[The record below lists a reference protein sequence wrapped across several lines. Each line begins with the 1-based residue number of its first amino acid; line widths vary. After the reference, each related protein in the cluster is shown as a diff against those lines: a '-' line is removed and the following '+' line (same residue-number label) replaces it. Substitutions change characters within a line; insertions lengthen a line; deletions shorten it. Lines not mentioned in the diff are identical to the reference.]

1 MIPQNTTPVERI
13 LASLDEES
21 SEAEDY
27 SASETEL
34 SPIAEIE
41 RLPLARVTAELN
53 EAGLNYLAGLER
65 VHRLVL
71 RRTTADIMKGLGGA
85 SADHKKEDHANPVS
99 HDEKR
104 KIFERH
110 FLFRKL
116 NASEI
121 DTLIRYSRVER
132 YPAGREIFPKGS
144 PGQSLMAVLRGSV
157 KISSLSDSG
166 KEIVFTIFS
175 AGDIFGEIAV
185 LDGAERS
192 ADATAMTD
200 CELLV
205 LNRRELL
212 PVLENRADL
221 LMILL
226 KMLCRKLRLTT
237 EQVEDVTFRHL
248 ESRVAKALVQLA
260 EGVGPHSTRRP
271 SVELHVSQRELG
283 NMAGGSRESVNKQL
297 QIWHRQGLIDLGKS
311 SIMIRDVEAIK
322 RLT

>member
-1 MIPQNTTPVERI
+1 MN
-13 LASLDEES
+13 
-21 SEAEDY
+21 
-27 SASETEL
+27 
-34 SPIAEIE
+34 SPTHE
-41 RLPLARVTAELN
+41 
-53 EAGLNYLAGLER
+53 
-65 VHRLVL
+65 
-71 RRTTADIMKGLGGA
+71 
-85 SADHKKEDHANPVS
+85 
-99 HDEKR
+99 EKR

-110 FLFRKL
+110 FLFGKL
-116 NASEI
+116 SGSEI
-121 DTLIRYSRVER
+121 DALISYARVER
-132 YPAGREIFPKGS
+132 YRAGREIFAKGS
-144 PGQSLMAVLRGSV
+144 PGHSLMAVLRGNV

-166 KEIVFTIFS
+166 KEIVFTIFN

-221 LMILL
+221 LMVLL
-226 KMLCRKLRLTT
+226 KILCRKLRLTT

-260 EGVGPHSTRRP
+260 EGVGPHNTRRP
-271 SVELHVSQRELG
+271 SAELHVSQRELG

-297 QIWHRQGLIDLGKS
+297 QIWHRQGLIDLGKG